1 MKKKS
6 ISLAFKLNL
15 LLTSMVLIVSL
26 VLVNISVDSYS
37 RTVYES
43 VYQKLDAVE
52 RAMPESKEHI
62 LDRSYKVY
70 LAAELPGLEAV
81 RARAERENDGN
92 ILTQWLSSFVLD
104 QSLNAFRHPY
114 SDADY
119 QQQTDGVSYSYFDAG
134 LQ

>member
-62 LDRSYKVY
+62 LDRSYKVQSSRGWRRS
-70 LAAELPGLEAV
+70 APG
-81 RARAERENDGN
+81 RSGRMTG
-92 ILTQWLSSFVLD
+92 TS
-104 QSLNAFRHPY
+104 
-114 SDADY
+114 
-119 QQQTDGVSYSYFDAG
+119 
-134 LQ
+134 